1 MLRRDFIMK
10 LIQQLMDSLFLLLNE
25 KGLDDDMRKAQL
37 EKFYGDYVGQTQ
49 TFYLNA
55 SIEEISGFLDEKYG
69 DEEVIYRMEM
79 LSEIMYQDGMLEK
92 DIEVR
97 NAKLLKTLSLLDY
110 LNEYSNTYSVVRE
123 GKIEEIKSILQ

>member
-25 KGLDDDMRKAQL
+25 KGMDDDMRKAQL

-49 TFYLNA
+49 AFYLNA
-55 SIEEISGFLDEKYG
+55 SIEEISSFLDEKYG
-69 DEEVIYRMEM
+69 DEELIYRMEM

-92 DIEVR
+92 DTNKK

-110 LNEYSNTYSVVRE
+110 LDEYSNTYSVVRV